1 VSPRTFINTGIE
13 MASIKES
20 EEALNKLIADG
31 LAYIYIR
38 KDYSVSLD
46 GNFKAEE
53 LRLIANALNNLEKN
67 RCG

>member
-1 VSPRTFINTGIE
+1 